1 MKNKPSSIIALI
13 FFLLSSWIK
22 ADTLTLDQNGKKESE
37 TVLNKKVHI
46 EKDLILDIPRV
57 ARWCDRLEL
66 KKSRV
71 NIGDCELYVEEEG
84 KGLPVVLIHGGP
96 GATHHYFHPALSQ
109 AKDFARIIYYDQ
121 RGCGL
126 SDYVAGGGYS
136 VAQAVEDLDSL
147 RKALKIEKWVL
158 FEHSYGGLLA
168 QCYAIKYP
176 ENTAGL
182 VLVCSHPGFLDISFL
197 GFFKRQNEYLTE
209 EERKRIKEIHALYIA
224 KELTVEQTL
233 YNAFLNG
240 DWKRQHF
247 YKPSKEKLSQIAL
260 YEWKH
265 DTGFNDA
272 MSQHSRKINLKGA
285 FENCPISTI
294 LIEGKWDLSASL
306 DKPAIFQKNHPLSQ
320 LFMFENSG
328 HCPFTDEP
336 ERFFQVLRHFLENLP
351 EIPKEHLETWKEY
364 LINWKK
370 TKTMK
375 K

>member
-1 MKNKPSSIIALI
+1 MKRTNSSIIILF
-13 FFLLSSWIK
+13 FFLFSSSFK
-22 ADTLTLDQNGKKESE
+22 AYTLTLDQQGKNNRE
-37 TVLNKKVHI
+37 TVLDKKVHI
-46 EKDLILDIPRV
+46 KEDLILDIPRT
-57 ARWCDRLEL
+57 ARWCDKLNL
-66 KKSRV
+66 KKNRV
-71 NIGDCELYVEEEG
+71 NIGECELYVEEEG
-84 KGLPVVLIHGGP
+84 KGLPVILLHGGP
-96 GATHHYFHPALSQ
+96 GATHHYFHPSLSQ

-136 VAQAVEDLDSL
+136 IAQAVEDLESL
-147 RKALKIEKWVL
+147 RKALKIEKWIL
-158 FEHSYGGLLA
+158 LGHSYGGLLA
-168 QCYAIKYP
+168 QCCAIKYP
-176 ENTAGL
+176 ENIAGL

-209 EERKRIKEIHALYIA
+209 QERKRIKEIHALYIA

-233 YNAFLNG
+233 FNAFLNG

-247 YKPSKEKLSQIAL
+247 YRPSKERLSQIAL

-265 DTGFNDA
+265 DTDFNDV
-272 MSQHSRKINLKGA
+272 MSQHSRKINLKKA
-285 FENCPISTI
+285 FENCPIPTI

-306 DKPAIFQKNHPLSQ
+306 DKPAIFRKNHPRSQ

-328 HCPFTDEP
+328 HCPFADEP

-351 EIPKEHLETWKEY
+351 EIPKEDLEIWKEY

-370 TKTMK
+370 VENLKN
-375 K
+375 